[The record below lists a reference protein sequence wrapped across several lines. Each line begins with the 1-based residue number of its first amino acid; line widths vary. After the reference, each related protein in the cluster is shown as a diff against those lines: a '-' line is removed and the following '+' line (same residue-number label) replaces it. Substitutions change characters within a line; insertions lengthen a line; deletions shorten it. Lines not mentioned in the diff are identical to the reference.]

1 MEEST
6 SFSSA
11 PGYYH
16 WVRVVFV
23 IIIIIIIIILIVYL
37 SIFIANKFHLTTVNK
52 NYS

>member
-23 IIIIIIIIILIVYL
+23 IIIIIILIVYL

>member
-23 IIIIIIIIILIVYL
+23 IIIIILIVYL